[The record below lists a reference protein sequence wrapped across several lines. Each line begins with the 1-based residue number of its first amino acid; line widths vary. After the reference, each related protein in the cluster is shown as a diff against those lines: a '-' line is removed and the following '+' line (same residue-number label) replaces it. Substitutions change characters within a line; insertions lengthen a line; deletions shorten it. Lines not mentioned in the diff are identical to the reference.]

1 MIRSR
6 ADAVALATVAV
17 AMAVAVA
24 ACGGSSAK
32 KSDAGSGVAPFNPVL
47 DKNAKV
53 TISIDCAPAANKP
66 VEATQWADDVTAFRQ
81 IYPNV
86 TINGKPMTKCEDPA
100 PFTAQLRGH
109 TETDVFYTYFTDK
122 NQVLDSGEAADIT
135 KYVTPQTVP
144 ALKDIQPAILDLNR
158 DGGRLYALPRTNYTM
173 GLVYDRA
180 LFQKAGLNPDRP
192 PATWPELA
200 ADAAAISKLGG
211 GVTGYADYSANNVG
225 GWHFTAELYG
235 LGGRMVSGDGTKA
248 AFNTNL
254 GRQVLQNL
262 YDMRWQTGGIG
273 STQMIKWGDPQA
285 AMAAGKL
292 GMFIGAPDDITY
304 MVQTLKGKA
313 DHFAMGPMPGGQGT
327 LIGGDDYYFKKT
339 NTPDQIK
346 AGIAWI
352 NFKLLTPGKGQ
363 FQYDRNK
370 AGGLPVGLPEPAF
383 FVPGSPSRLAD
394 DRNKA
399 ANATLPVANFK
410 PFMASTQ
417 QPVVEPPNAQEI
429 YKVLDNAMSAV
440 LTDKNADITKLLA
453 KAEADVNSVLANQ

>member
-1 MIRSR
+1 VIKSR
-6 ADAVALATVAV
+6 AAAIVLATVAV
-17 AMAVAVA
+17 AAA
-24 ACGGSSAK
+24 ACGGSSDK
-32 KSDAGSGVAPFNPVL
+32 KSGDASASPSFNAVL

-66 VEATQWADDVTAFRQ
+66 VESKQWSDDIAAFHQ

-86 TINGKPMTKCEDPA
+86 TINSKPMSKCEDPA

-122 NQVLDSGEAADIT
+122 AQVLDSGEAADIT
-135 KYVTPQTVP
+135 KYVTPQTVT
-144 ALKDIQPAILDLNR
+144 ALKDIQPAILDINR
-158 DGGRLYALPRTNYTM
+158 DNGKLYALPRTNYTM

-180 LFQKAGLNPDRP
+180 LFKKAGLNPDQP
-192 PATWPELA
+192 PTTWADIAT
-200 ADAAAISKLGG
+200 DAAAIAKLGG
-211 GVTGYADYSANNVG
+211 GVNGYADYSANNVG

-235 LGGRMVSGDGTKA
+235 LGGRMVSQDGTKA
-248 AFNTNL
+248 AFNTDQ
-254 GRQVLQNL
+254 GKQVLQNL
-262 YDMRWQTGGIG
+262 YDMRWKTGGIG

-313 DHFAMGPMPGGQGT
+313 ANFGMAPMPGGQGT

-339 NTPDQIK
+339 DTPDQIK
-346 AGIAWI
+346 AGIAWL

-370 AGGLPVGLPEPAF
+370 TGGLPVGLPEPEF
-383 FVPGSPSRLAD
+383 FVQGSASQKAD
-394 DRNKA
+394 DANKLA
-399 ANATLPVANFK
+399 SATLPVANFQ
-410 PFMASTQ
+410 PFLSASPT
-417 QPVVEPPNAQEI
+417 PVVEPPAAQEI

-440 LTDKNADITKLLA
+440 LTDKNADIAKLLS
-453 KAEADVNSVLANQ
+453 KAETDVNTVLANQ

>member
-6 ADAVALATVAV
+6 SGAVVLATVAIAVV
-17 AMAVAVA
+17 AATA
-24 ACGGSSAK
+24 ACGGSSAT
-32 KSDAGSGVAPFNPVL
+32 KSGAESGAPAFNPVL
-47 DKNAKV
+47 DKNATV

-66 VEATQWADDVTAFRQ
+66 VEAEQWADDIAAFRQ

-86 TINGKPMTKCEDPA
+86 TINSKPMTKCLDPPA
-100 PFTAQLRGH
+100 FTAQLKAH
-109 TETDVFYTYFTDK
+109 TETDLFYTYFTDK
-122 NQVLDSGEAADIT
+122 DQVLDSGEAADIT

-144 ALKDIQPAILDLNR
+144 ALKDIQPAILDINR
-158 DGGRLYALPRTNYTM
+158 EGGRLYALPRTNYTM

-180 LFQKAGLNPDRP
+180 LFRKAGLNPDRP
-192 PATWPELA
+192 PTTWPELA
-200 ADAAAISKLGG
+200 TAAAAIARLGG
-211 GVTGYADYSANNVG
+211 GINGYADYSANNVG

-248 AFNTNL
+248 AFNTDL

-262 YDMRWQTGGIG
+262 YDMRWKTGGIG

-313 DHFAMGPMPGGQGT
+313 EDFGMGPMPGGQGT

-370 AGGLPVGLPEPAF
+370 AGGLPVGLPQPAF
-383 FVPGSPSRLAD
+383 FIPGSPSQLAD
-394 DRNKA
+394 EQNKA
-399 ANATLPVANFK
+399 AHATLPVANFK
-410 PFMASTQ
+410 PFMSSTQ
-417 QPVVEPPNAQEI
+417 QPVVEPPSAQQI

-440 LTDKNADITKLLA
+440 LTDKNADIAELLA
-453 KAEADVNSVLANQ
+453 KAETDVNSVLANR